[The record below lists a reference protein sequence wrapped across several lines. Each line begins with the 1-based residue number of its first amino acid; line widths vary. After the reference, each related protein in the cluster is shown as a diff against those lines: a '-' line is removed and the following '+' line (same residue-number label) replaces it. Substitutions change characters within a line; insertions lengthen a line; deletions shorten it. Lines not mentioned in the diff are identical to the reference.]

1 MKTGYGIISL
11 IIAATFVGCFCRS
24 AYPQDVTDTVRKTQR
39 VVVRNLGPNVNSKTE
54 DFGAY
59 IMHDGLSMYFVTRRF
74 SSRDH
79 FYMVKRPD
87 RDSTWGE
94 SEYFKILN
102 NQDIAGGIAFD
113 DSGRVYC
120 ATNKETVTNNDVNI
134 WEGKFFLGAALNMK
148 VLPSPVKS
156 LRWESQPT
164 ITRNG
169 ANLYF
174 ASNRGSSVNA
184 FASTVDI
191 FVSHRSSDGS
201 WSEPNN
207 IGPHINFGRYNA
219 TPFISPDG
227 SFLFFTSGGKSDS
240 KKKLYMSS
248 RTGPNDDNWSD
259 AVLLPS
265 EINSEFFFE

>member
-1 MKTGYGIISL
+1 
-11 IIAATFVGCFCRS
+11 
-24 AYPQDVTDTVRKTQR
+24 
-39 VVVRNLGPNVNSKTE
+39 
-54 DFGAY
+54 
-59 IMHDGLSMYFVTRRF
+59 MHDGLSMYFVTRRF

-79 FYMVKRPD
+79 FYMVKRPE
-87 RDSTWGE
+87 RDSAWGE
-94 SEYFKILN
+94 AEYFKILN

-134 WEGKFFLGAALNMK
+134 WEGRFFLGAALNMK

-156 LRWESQPT
+156 MRWESQPT

-169 ANLYF
+169 ENLYF

-184 FASTVDI
+184 YESTVDI
-191 FVSHRSSDGS
+191 FVSHRSSDGN
-201 WSEPNN
+201 WSEPKN

-240 KKKLYMSS
+240 KKKLYMAS
-248 RTGPNDDNWSD
+248 RTGPKDDDWSN

-265 EINSEFFFE
+265 EINSEGDNLFPMIADDGKTIYFSSNRSGGYGGYDIYEATLPEDIQNKIFHSFPGY